1 MEHSLDAFELTEEHI
16 LHMPHTPTNIQW
28 FVAISSTVLAI
39 FALSLAF
46 FVVYRKK
53 PETAQDPDPLQKTP
67 IWWFSVLPLNTLYMS
82 YFIPAFNRMAKW
94 LAFSFDWT
102 FWHDFVH
109 DRLIRDM
116 FVSFADFTSS
126 VIDQKGVDGIVN
138 GAASATRQ
146 LSGLLRRTENGYVRS
161 YALSI
166 FMGAVLLVI
175 YFLFTTA
182 G

>member
-1 MEHSLDAFELTEEHI
+1 
-16 LHMPHTPTNIQW
+16 
-28 FVAISSTVLAI
+28 
-39 FALSLAF
+39 
-46 FVVYRKK
+46 
-53 PETAQDPDPLQKTP
+53 
-67 IWWFSVLPLNTLYMS
+67 LNTLYMS
-82 YFIPAFNRMAKW
+82 YFVPAFNRLAKW
-94 LAFSFDWT
+94 TAFSFDWT

-126 VIDQKGVDGIVN
+126 VLDQKGVDGIVN
-138 GAASATRQ
+138 GAASVTRQ
-146 LSGLLRRTENGYVRS
+146 LSGLLRRS